1 MDKSAANEKR
11 DNFVARLFPKNP
23 VLVIVKGQKC

>member
-11 DNFVARLFPKNP
+11 DNLVGRLFPKNP
-23 VLVIVKGQKC
+23 VFVIVKGQKC